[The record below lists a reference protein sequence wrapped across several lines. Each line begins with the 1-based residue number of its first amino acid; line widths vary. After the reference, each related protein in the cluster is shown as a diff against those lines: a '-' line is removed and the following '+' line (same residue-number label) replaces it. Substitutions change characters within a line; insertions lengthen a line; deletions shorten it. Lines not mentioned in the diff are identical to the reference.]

1 MTKNILQPTADQI
14 RQFRDRKTGEPI
26 AMLNL
31 LKFKSQA
38 IYADGRP
45 STLTG
50 EAAYKLYGQAFERIM
65 VPKGAKVLY
74 SGQVR
79 GFLIGEGEGAWDE
92 GWDKSEV
99 RRSKSKVESVCCTI
113 GLGTQKG
120 KMVPT
125 PPGWGSNGSVSN
137 VEESY

>member
-79 GFLIGEGEGAWDE
+79 CFLIGEGEGALDAMALIHYPSTDVMLAMLRNPDYQAAQLHRAAALE
-92 GWDKSEV
+92 GQLLIE
-99 RRSKSKVESVCCTI
+99 C
-113 GLGTQKG
+113 G
-120 KMVPT
+120 
-125 PPGWGSNGSVSN
+125 PGFSFG
-137 VEESY
+137 

>member
-79 GFLIGEGEGAWDE
+79 GFLIGEGEGACDAMALIHYPSTDVMLAMLRNPDYQAAQLHRAAALE
-92 GWDKSEV
+92 GQLLIE
-99 RRSKSKVESVCCTI
+99 C
-113 GLGTQKG
+113 G
-120 KMVPT
+120 
-125 PPGWGSNGSVSN
+125 PGFSFG
-137 VEESY
+137 